1 MIVDQGRI
9 GSKIFYSNQTH
20 KQIIT
25 SCLQHRGDARKSKA
39 SSLAFL
45 IVDEGLQSSLM
56 MTSFALLAFE
66 PFDHASKEFWESTS
80 K

>member
-9 GSKIFYSNQTH
+9 CSKIFYSNQAN
-20 KQIIT
+20 KYF
-25 SCLQHRGDARKSKA
+25 KSLTPKRRDEVQGFVF
-39 SSLAFL
+39 SFL
-45 IVDEGLQSSLM
+45 VVDEGLQLSLM
-56 MTSFALLAFE
+56 MTSFVLLAFE

>member
-20 KQIIT
+20 KQRIT
-25 SCLQHRGDARKSKA
+25 SCLQHRGDARKAKA

-45 IVDEGLQSSLM
+45 VVDEGFSC
-56 MTSFALLAFE
+56 
-66 PFDHASKEFWESTS
+66 W
-80 K
+80 